1 MASFIRL
8 KTAVIALI
16 SAFIIFAFQHSLFA
30 FQNQN
35 AGTEHLY
42 ERDLDYLH
50 SLNERIERLIISGE
64 LDSIQIKVDEAIQ
77 LAILMNDREAE
88 AKAYVHLGNYY
99 LDRILPDS
107 VIIHLEEPYSRLS
120 DTATGLELGNALAS
134 AYSRNNETAR
144 SMLLQQELVNR
155 ARDEN
160 NQRMVAGISQNMA
173 VNYSRLGDYE
183 SAINHYLNSLEM
195 AEAMADTNI
204 MIVVLDNLGNVNR
217 DAGNFELAERYN
229 TEALDLA
236 IEIGNLRNQLTSHL
250 NLAIVYNRTERYDKA
265 EANLMRVIEIAN
277 QIGSQFAVI
286 QANYNLGETYAGRGD
301 HDLAMEMYEESLR
314 LSRENNI
321 IPGIYFNQKGIAEL
335 YREQGNLSEAIVQF
349 ESALEY
355 ANMFPTSDESIPVL
369 KSLSE
374 LYAQAGNMAEAY
386 SYLSRYSTIQDSLR
400 QTERDQIVARQEVL
414 LGLRVERET
423 REIAEAALLK
433 EQQSK
438 FVITLLLIA
447 LLIILVGLIFLFINK
462 LKANK
467 LLKHKTEELAR
478 ANEDKDKLLSLLS
491 HDLRAPIT
499 SLQGIV
505 QLIHSDLIEGND
517 LKLALDQV
525 DANLQKEFNTLTNYL
540 HWAKDQKYG
549 IEAKPKSVNVTE
561 ISNSLVEESNKIG
574 RNKGVS
580 VVNKIPENTLIHAD
594 KQMTSVILRNLIS
607 NAIKYTNK
615 EDEIILNASISE
627 NEVTLS
633 VKDNGIG
640 IDPQIKN
647 QIFETFNNST
657 LGTDGERGTGLGLS
671 ICKEFAEKQNAR
683 LYFESEPGKGTT
695 FYITYKK
702 G

>member
-1 MASFIRL
+1 MASYLNNKSLSI
-8 KTAVIALI
+8 ILI
-16 SAFIIFAFQHSLFA
+16 SALSFLILHQSLYAFQD
-30 FQNQN
+30 QG
-35 AGTEHLY
+35 AGTELLL
-42 ERDLDYLH
+42 ERDRNYLL
-50 SLNERIERLIISGE
+50 SLNNQIEQLIISGE
-64 LDSIQIKVDEAIQ
+64 LDSVLIKVDEAIH
-77 LAILMNDREAE
+77 LARLMNDREAE
-88 AKAYVHLGNYY
+88 AKAYVHLGNFY
-99 LDRILPDS
+99 LDRLLPDS

-120 DTATGLELGNALAS
+120 DTVTGLELGNALAS
-134 AYSRNNETAR
+134 AYSRNNEETR
-144 SMLLQQELVNR
+144 SLLLQQELVNR
-155 ARDEN
+155 AREEN

-173 VNYSRLGDYE
+173 VNYATLGDYE
-183 SAINHYLNSLEM
+183 SSINHYLNSLEM

-229 TEALDLA
+229 SEALDLA
-236 IEIGNLRNQLTSHL
+236 IKIGNLRNQLTSHL
-250 NLAIVYNRTERYDKA
+250 NLAIVYNRTGRFDEA

-277 QIGSQFAVI
+277 RIGSQFSII

-301 HDLAMEMYEESLR
+301 HDLAMEMFEESLR

-321 IPGIYFNQKGIAEL
+321 IPGIYFNQRGIAEL
-335 YREQGNLSEAIVQF
+335 YKEQGNLSEAIEQF
-349 ESALEY
+349 EEVLEY
-355 ANMFPTSDESIPVL
+355 AYMFPTSDESIPVL

-374 LYAQAGNMAEAY
+374 LYAQTGNMAEAF
-386 SYLSRYSTIQDSLR
+386 SYLNRYSTIQDSLR
-400 QTERDQIVARQEVL
+400 QTERDQAIARQEVL

-438 FVITLLLIA
+438 FIIILLLIA
-447 LLIILVGLIFLFINK
+447 LLIILVGLIFIFVNK

-467 LLKHKTEELAR
+467 LLKQKTEELAR

-491 HDLRAPIT
+491 HDLRTPIA

-505 QLIHSDLIEGND
+505 QLIHSELIDGKD
-517 LKLALDQV
+517 LKIALDHI
-525 DANLQKEFNTLTNYL
+525 DANLQKEINTLTNYL

-549 IEAKPKSVNVTE
+549 IEAKPKPVDVSE
-561 ISNSLVEESNKIG
+561 LSNSIVEESNRIG

-580 VVNKIPENTLIHAD
+580 VVNKIPENTVIYAD

-615 EDEIILNASISE
+615 DDEIVLNASTDA

-640 IDPQIKN
+640 IDPKIN
-647 QIFETFNNST
+647 HQIFKTFNNSNP
-657 LGTDGERGTGLGLS
+657 GTDGERGTGLGLS